1 MGIILHPTILTY
13 DFHIFA
19 LIFVR
24 IMMLYYVDL
33 SPENWNIE
41 EVERVQAR
49 VFVPFW
55 SEKWYTLCLF
65 WSGIGYG
72 F

>member
-1 MGIILHPTILTY
+1 MPY
-13 DFHIFA
+13 N
-19 LIFVR
+19 
-24 IMMLYYVDL
+24 VDL

-65 WSGIGYG
+65 WSGIRYG